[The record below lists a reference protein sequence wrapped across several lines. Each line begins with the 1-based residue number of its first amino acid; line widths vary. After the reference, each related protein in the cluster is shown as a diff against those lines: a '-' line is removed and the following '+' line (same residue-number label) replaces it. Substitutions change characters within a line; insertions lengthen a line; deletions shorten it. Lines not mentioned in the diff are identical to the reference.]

1 VPAAAAAVPS
11 GQAVGASTGSPFAAA
26 GTVSAAGFPAMVSV
40 GMLQTVPESA
50 ATSENTS
57 PSGTAMHQQP
67 VAQQVLQQQQQQQAD
82 ATSPFAAMA
91 QRAGSLFAPLP
102 PQ

>member
-1 VPAAAAAVPS
+1 MVN
-11 GQAVGASTGSPFAAA
+11 
-26 GTVSAAGFPAMVSV
+26 AAGFPAMVSV

-57 PSGTAMHQQP
+57 PSATAIHQQP
-67 VAQQVLQQQQQQQAD
+67 VAQQVLQQQQQRQQQDD
-82 ATSPFAAMA
+82 AAGSSPPPASPFAALA